1 MLLRSRRLTEQMFL
15 FIIVMGS
22 LAVDVSAATI
32 PGFSQLGGWVY
43 IDRNN
48 DGVLAFST
56 DPNPEYVIGD
66 VVVSLFSVSGGVETL
81 AATTQTSPVGRYL
94 FENVTPG
101 TYTLRETQPVEFVD
115 GLDTLGQ
122 LQSLNGQPVSGA
134 ASAGVMSNNTFSNIV
149 LTPDV
154 GGEFYLFGERGLAA
168 GYASKKYL
176 FASAPPPNSPPGNP
190 PGDPPPGGSLPEP
203 LSITYALMAGCGG
216 WLMPRRRRRT

>member
-1 MLLRSRRLTEQMFL
+1 MFQRVRRVTEHMFL
-15 FIIVMGS
+15 IIIVVGS
-22 LAVDVSAATI
+22 TAAHLPAATI
-32 PGFSQLGGWVY
+32 SGLSQLGGWVY

-48 DGVLAFST
+48 DGALAFST

-66 VVVSLFSVSGGVETL
+66 VVVNLFSVSGGVETL
-81 AATTQTSPVGRYL
+81 AATTQTSPVGRFL

-101 TYTLRETQPVEFVD
+101 TYTLREAQPVEFVD

-122 LQSLNGQPVSGA
+122 LQSLNGQPISGA
-134 ASAGVMSNNTFSNIV
+134 ASTGVMSNNAFSDIV

-168 GYASKKYL
+168 GYVSKKYL
-176 FASAPPPNSPPGNP
+176 FASAPPPNTPPGNP

-203 LSITYALMAGCGG
+203 FSITYVLMAGCGG
-216 WLMPRRRRRT
+216 WLMPRRRRWA